1 MDGVSHR
8 RKRVHNKQSLQRNF
22 LSALLQCKS
31 WATWQTSTDFFSGF
45 FVFHISIEAGRWTP
59 KIRLG
64 SDFQLVRCHMSHP
77 DVSVDLTVTKQL
89 SFGSINLFMSTF
101 SPYCLRIRYQHLM
114 KSNVCTIYIFSLCD
128 VMCTVAFLTFF
139 LFTSFC
145 RAWFHQEL
153 ILQHEFNWAF
163 Q

>member
-1 MDGVSHR
+1 MESHTEE
-8 RKRVHNKQSLQRNF
+8 KEYIINKAYRGISCLPCS
-22 LSALLQCKS
+22 SANHEQLDRHRLI
-31 WATWQTSTDFFSGF
+31 FFSGF
-45 FVFHISIEAGRWTP
+45 FVFHISTEAGRWTP

-101 SPYCLRIRYQHLM
+101 SPYCLRIRYQHLT